1 MGPGFPFPGG
11 FDFSQLM
18 RMLQSQGP
26 VNFDVARQV
35 SGVIATSD
43 PDTGQPGTEP
53 ALERDAATT
62 FESLV
67 RAAQSAVGDTTGI
80 AAVLAVP
87 NQTVNRQY
95 WSSTTLDRLAP
106 VLEALA
112 GALGRAP
119 TPDPDNPP
127 EGEQAGEDAMFGF
140 LMQSLLPV
148 LLGVWSGW
156 MIGQLSHH
164 ALGQFALPLP
174 LEGPPELLFV
184 ARNVD
189 EFASAWE
196 LPADELR
203 YALVLRETVHA

>member
-62 FESLV
+62 FDSLV

-87 NQTVNRQY
+87 NQTVNRQ
-95 WSSTTLDRLAP
+95 DRKS
-106 VLEALA
+106 V
-112 GALGRAP
+112 
-119 TPDPDNPP
+119 
-127 EGEQAGEDAMFGF
+127 
-140 LMQSLLPV
+140 V
-148 LLGVWSGW
+148 
-156 MIGQLSHH
+156 
-164 ALGQFALPLP
+164 
-174 LEGPPELLFV
+174 
-184 ARNVD
+184 
-189 EFASAWE
+189 
-196 LPADELR
+196 
-203 YALVLRETVHA
+203 